1 MSLLLA
7 IPNRNIERLEAQLQA
22 QLGVDKVQVW
32 PNIVDVEGVDMVLGW
47 QVPEELWSQLPNV
60 RAVMSFGAGV
70 DGLNLAAIPAHLPV
84 GRIVDPELA
93 ADMAEYV
100 LTQVLLHK
108 TNMPR
113 YMSQQMQQV
122 WRPKRVRSH
131 NRVGL
136 LGFGQLG
143 QAIAGRLNANG
154 FKVMAYSNGA
164 KTDTN
169 EVQHFHGEQGLDAM
183 LAQSDYLVCILPLTE
198 QTRGIINADLLA
210 KLPEHAV
217 VINVGRGAHV
227 VEEDLQAA
235 LQAQLIGGASLDVF
249 NQEPLPAEQ
258 MFWQTPN
265 LIVTPHCSA
274 LSRIET
280 VVEQVVANYQRLQQG
295 EALLHCIDRQR
306 QY

>member
-22 QLGVDKVQVW
+22 QLGADKVQVW
-32 PNIVDVEGVDMVLGW
+32 PNIVDAEGVDMVLGW

-113 YMSQQMQQV
+113 YMHQQEQQV

-143 QAIAGRLNANG
+143 QAIAKRLSANG
-154 FKVMAYSNGA
+154 CSVMAYSNGA
-164 KTDTN
+164 KTDSD
-169 EVQHFHGEQGLDAM
+169 EVQHFHGELGLNTM

-210 KLPEHAV
+210 KLPDHAV

-227 VEEDLQAA
+227 VEEDLLAA
-235 LQAQLIGGASLDVF
+235 LQAQQLGGASLDVF
-249 NQEPLPAEQ
+249 NQEPLPAEH

-274 LSRIET
+274 LSRIDT
-280 VVEQVVANYQRLQQG
+280 VVEQVVTNYQRLQRG